1 MIKIRPLP
9 LGIFLVTM
17 FALPPVILPPLVN
30 AIPIEQIP
38 TLNPQGGLWVSDRAN
53 LLSRAAVT
61 QISGDIAKLEVETG
75 AEIAVVTV
83 PDTLPYPTPK
93 AYATALF
100 NRWKIGKK
108 SQDNGVLI
116 LVSPKDR
123 RIEIETGYGVQRFLP
138 DAQVKDIIYTYMIP
152 SFKTGNYEEGIRAG
166 VTVVSGFL
174 RGAYGLR
181 QTEFRP
187 QTEFK
192 PQTEFNPQIAMSTR
206 YLVLAILIVGVFFPS
221 MLILC
226 LVCFRCAVGGN
237 GRGGRGGGSN
247 GNSDYCGYDGGGY
260 GGGGYDGGDFGG
272 GSSGGGGGGGDW

>member
-1 MIKIRPLP
+1 MIKIRSLP

-17 FALPPVILPPLVN
+17 FALPPVILPSLVN

-38 TLNPQGGLWVSDRAN
+38 KLNPQGGLWVSDRAN
-53 LLSRAAVT
+53 LLSRAGIT
-61 QISGDIAKLEVETG
+61 QISGDIAKLEAETG

-116 LVSPKDR
+116 LVSLKDR

-260 GGGGYDGGDFGG
+260 DGGGFGG
-272 GSSGGGGGGGDW
+272 GSSDGGGGGGDW